1 MRKTED
7 KPTENDLIQIRIKLF
22 NKLDEDENQ
31 MKFILLFLLLFFY
44 GCSTYVS
51 VHEGNLIEQNKRME
65 KFDEN
70 SRRKQQYIRSSNA
83 KKNKVKKRKK
93 PKIRRFVS

>member
-1 MRKTED
+1 MSKEID

-31 MKFILLFLLLFFY
+31 MKLLLLLLLFLY

-70 SRRKQQYIRSSNA
+70 SRKKQQYIRSSNA

-93 PKIRRFVS
+93 PKVRRFVS

>member
-1 MRKTED
+1 MK
-7 KPTENDLIQIRIKLF
+7 LIL
-22 NKLDEDENQ
+22 LLL
-31 MKFILLFLLLFFY
+31 LLFLY

-51 VHEGNLIEQNKRME
+51 VHEGNLIEQTKRME

-83 KKNKVKKRKK
+83 QKKKVKKRKK

>member
-31 MKFILLFLLLFFY
+31 MKLILLLLLLFLY

>member
-1 MRKTED
+1 M
-7 KPTENDLIQIRIKLF
+7 KL
-22 NKLDEDENQ
+22 
-31 MKFILLFLLLFFY
+31 LLLLLFFLY

-70 SRRKQQYIRSSNA
+70 SRKKQQYIRSSNA
-83 KKNKVKKRKK
+83 SHTKVKRRKK
-93 PKIRRFVS
+93 PKVRRFVS

>member
-1 MRKTED
+1 MSKEID
-7 KPTENDLIQIRIKLF
+7 KLTENDLIQIRIKLF
-22 NKLDEDENQ
+22 NKSDEDENQ
-31 MKFILLFLLLFFY
+31 MKLILLLLLLFLY

-70 SRRKQQYIRSSNA
+70 SRKKQQYMRSSNA
-83 KKNKVKKRKK
+83 SKNKLKRRKK

>member
-22 NKLDEDENQ
+22 NKLDEEENQ
-31 MKFILLFLLLFFY
+31 MKLLLLLLLLFLY

-70 SRRKQQYIRSSNA
+70 SRKKQQHIRSSNA
-83 KKNKVKKRKK
+83 SHTKVKRRKK
-93 PKIRRFVS
+93 PKVRRFVS

>member
-1 MRKTED
+1 MSKEID

-31 MKFILLFLLLFFY
+31 MKLLLLLLLFLY

-51 VHEGNLIEQNKRME
+51 VHEGNLIEQNRKME

-70 SRRKQQYIRSSNA
+70 SRKKQQYIRSSNA

-93 PKIRRFVS
+93 PKVKRFVS

>member
-1 MRKTED
+1 MSKEID

-31 MKFILLFLLLFFY
+31 MKLLLLLLLFLY

-70 SRRKQQYIRSSNA
+70 SRKKQQYIRSSNA

-93 PKIRRFVS
+93 PKVKRFVS

>member
-1 MRKTED
+1 M
-7 KPTENDLIQIRIKLF
+7 KL
-22 NKLDEDENQ
+22 
-31 MKFILLFLLLFFY
+31 ILLLLLLFFY

-83 KKNKVKKRKK
+83 QKNKVKKRKK
-93 PKIRRFVS
+93 PKVRRFVS

>member
-1 MRKTED
+1 MK
-7 KPTENDLIQIRIKLF
+7 LIF
-22 NKLDEDENQ
+22 
-31 MKFILLFLLLFFY
+31 LFLLLY
-44 GCSTYVS
+44 GCSSSYS

-70 SRRKQQYIRSSNA
+70 SRKKQQYIRSSNA
-83 KKNKVKKRKK
+83 SNKKVKRKKK

>member
-1 MRKTED
+1 MSKEID

-31 MKFILLFLLLFFY
+31 MKLLLLLLLFLY

-70 SRRKQQYIRSSNA
+70 SRKKQQYMRSSNA
-83 KKNKVKKRKK
+83 SNGKVKRRKK

>member
-1 MRKTED
+1 M
-7 KPTENDLIQIRIKLF
+7 KL
-22 NKLDEDENQ
+22 
-31 MKFILLFLLLFFY
+31 LLLLLLLFFLY

-70 SRRKQQYIRSSNA
+70 SRKKQQYIRSSNA
-83 KKNKVKKRKK
+83 HKNKVKKRKK